1 MKFLAFFII
10 VFLVIFYGNF
20 MGFADFIRHK
30 KTNFTYE
37 RNDAELLKRLRL
49 QKPADWQEENG
60 CIAEILKHRE
70 QIENDALLF
79 VGGFCDGFHA
89 YLYRVIPEFKK
100 RLTENNFA
108 LDVFY
113 REHDDLYAMEELLT
127 AYHKQGKKIFIVG
140 HSWGACS
147 VFKTFWQYA
156 ALPVDLVISLDPV
169 GLVRP
174 HGQAEH
180 IKKWVNVY
188 LDYSVAPFTLG
199 NCVARIG
206 QPFGKRENASE
217 NILTTY
223 DHQQA
228 QKMFF
233 DYAYE
238 MIIAYL

>member
-60 CIAEILKHRE
+60 CIAEILKHQE

-100 RLTENNFA
+100 RLAENNFA

-113 REHDDLYAMEELLT
+113 REHDDLHGMEELLT
-127 AYHKQGKKIFIVG
+127 AYHKQDKKIFIVG

-180 IKKWVNVY
+180 IKKMGKCVFGLFRRTFHVGQLCGPYRTAFRQTGKCIGKYFNNV
-188 LDYSVAPFTLG
+188 
-199 NCVARIG
+199 
-206 QPFGKRENASE
+206 
-217 NILTTY
+217 
-223 DHQQA
+223 
-228 QKMFF
+228 
-233 DYAYE
+233 
-238 MIIAYL
+238 